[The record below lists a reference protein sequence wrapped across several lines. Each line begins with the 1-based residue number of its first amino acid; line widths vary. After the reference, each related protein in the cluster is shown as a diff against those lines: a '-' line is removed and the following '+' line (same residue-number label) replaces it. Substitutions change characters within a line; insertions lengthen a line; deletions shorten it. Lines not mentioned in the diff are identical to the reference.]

1 MNRLEAYLLG
11 ESEPTLELLR
21 AARLEGWAYA
31 NLPED
36 HPLRSALRPAFL
48 AATGR
53 HSLIKNHLTRLLERW
68 HAVGIEALLVKG
80 FAVSEFA
87 YSSPGQRFYGDVDI
101 LVRPERAAEAT
112 RIAKQLGWLEIWN
125 RDEAFQAYSHEFSH
139 LFSPDRA
146 ARIDLHL
153 EFLQA
158 AHPHPRRLELV
169 RALWEASSTQSL
181 GGVPVRV
188 LTPLDALLLMLL
200 NRRWGDWWAR
210 KFSDYPDALT
220 LVARGAFIRED
231 LLARARDLG
240 CEDTIA
246 FALESCDPWR
256 KKLNLQTPR
265 RLERWRRDYAVR
277 NELGFYALDYYWRRA
292 LEASSRL
299 SGILEALPVLLR
311 AKRMIRAAPPLETL
325 VSAFSPPSAPN
336 AKPSIRQR
344 DAIALGVRW
353 CLWLFG
359 PRVDPCVP
367 RSLVLLELLSRAG
380 FAVRFRSGVRRNGG
394 KLEGHAWVEVDD
406 FPLEVFGD
414 DISPQSFKE
423 NYRFENAL
431 QRQRTARAE
440 ARKSS
445 DLEPLNAQR

>member
-1 MNRLEAYLLG
+1 MTRLEAYLLG
-11 ESEPTLELLR
+11 EAEPTLELLR

-31 NLPED
+31 NLPES
-36 HPLRSALRPAFL
+36 HVLRPQLRPAFL

-53 HSLIKNHLTRLLERW
+53 HALIKSHLVRLLEAW

-80 FAVSEFA
+80 FAVSEFV
-87 YSSPGQRFYGDVDI
+87 YSSPGQRFYGDVDL
-101 LVRPERAAEAT
+101 LVRPERAREAT
-112 RIAKQLGWLEIWN
+112 RIAQDLGWIEIWN
-125 RDEAFQAYSHEFSH
+125 RDEAFQDYTHEFSH
-139 LFSPDRA
+139 LFSPDRT

-169 RALWEASSTQSL
+169 RALWEASSVKSL
-181 GGVPVRV
+181 NGIAVRV

-200 NRRWGDWWAR
+200 NRRWGDWWSR

-220 LVARGAFIRED
+220 LVARGGFARAD
-231 LLARARDLG
+231 LLRRARDLG
-240 CEDTIA
+240 CEGTISL
-246 FALESCDPWR
+246 ALESCDPWQKR
-256 KKLNLQTPR
+256 LFLATPR

-277 NELGFYALDYYWRRA
+277 HELGFYALDYYWRRA
-292 LEASSRL
+292 LEASGRL

-311 AKRMIRAAPPLETL
+311 AKRMIRRGPPLETL
-325 VSAFSPPSAPN
+325 VSAFSPPSAPG

-367 RSLVLLELLSRAG
+367 RSLVLLELLSKAG

-414 DISPQSFKE
+414 EVSPQAFKE

-431 QRQRTARAE
+431 QRQRTALAQTP
-440 ARKSS
+440 S
-445 DLEPLNAQR
+445 LEVLSPRG